1 MSYKTKIYSDIDH
14 LTDQVQEWQ
23 AAGETVVFTN
33 GVFDLLHL
41 GHITYLE
48 QAAELGQRLVIAV
61 NADTSVRRLKGPQ
74 RPIHGS
80 EMRLAMLASMT
91 VVSAVITFEQD
102 TPLQVIK
109 TVKPDVLVK
118 GGDYTV
124 DQIVGAAEVQ
134 AYGGTVQ
141 QLSFVAGYSSTDII
155 NKIRTADD

>member
-1 MSYKTKIYSDIDH
+1 
-14 LTDQVQEWQ
+14 
-23 AAGETVVFTN
+23 
-33 GVFDLLHL
+33 
-41 GHITYLE
+41 
-48 QAAELGQRLVIAV
+48 
-61 NADTSVRRLKGPQ
+61 
-74 RPIHGS
+74 
-80 EMRLAMLASMT
+80 MRLAMLASMT